1 VPGTGAGTALSSR
14 WSSSRTWGSLSIVHA
29 IVLGIA
35 QGFAEYL
42 PISSSG
48 HLVLVPWLFGWED
61 FAGDESL
68 KKAFD
73 VALHFGTLVGA
84 VAYFRRDLVRMAR
97 ALLRDRE
104 SNDARLA
111 TLILVSSVPAAVTG
125 VVFAGP
131 IERSTDQIWL
141 IAVTLILGA
150 VVLAWADGTLGR
162 RTYEEVSLRDAL
174 VMGAGQALAL
184 QPGVSR
190 SGMTISLGRFMGLD
204 RDGAARFA
212 FIMSIPIT
220 VGALAYK
227 AVDVQLDGGI
237 PSDFVAP
244 FFWGMVASGVTGYL
258 AVWGTLALV
267 RTRSFL
273 PFVVYRLVVG
283 VAILVI
289 LATPF
294 R

>member
-1 VPGTGAGTALSSR
+1 M
-14 WSSSRTWGSLSIVHA
+14 SIVHA

-48 HLVLVPWLFGWED
+48 HLVLVPWLFGWDD
-61 FAGDESL
+61 FAGNESL

-73 VALHFGTLVGA
+73 VALHVGTLVGA
-84 VAYFRRDLVRMAR
+84 VAYFRHDLVRLGR
-97 ALLRDRE
+97 ALVADRE

-111 TLILVSSVPAAVTG
+111 RLILVSSVPAAVAG
-125 VVFAGP
+125 VAFAGP
-131 IERSTDQIWL
+131 IERTTDQIWL
-141 IAVTLILGA
+141 IAVMLIVGA
-150 VVLAWADGTLGR
+150 LVLAWADGTLGR
-162 RTYEEVSLRDAL
+162 RTFDEVNLRDAL

-184 QPGVSR
+184 QPGLSR
-190 SGMTISLGRFMGLD
+190 SGMTISLGRFVGLG

-220 VGALAYK
+220 VGALAFK
-227 AVDVQLDGGI
+227 AVDVQADGGI
-237 PSDFVAP
+237 PSGFVAP
-244 FFWGMVASGVTGYL
+244 FFWGIVASGVTGYV
-258 AVWGTLALV
+258 AVWGTLKLV

-273 PFVVYRLVVG
+273 PFVVYRLAVG
-283 VAILVI
+283 AAVLLV
-289 LATPF
+289 LVSPL